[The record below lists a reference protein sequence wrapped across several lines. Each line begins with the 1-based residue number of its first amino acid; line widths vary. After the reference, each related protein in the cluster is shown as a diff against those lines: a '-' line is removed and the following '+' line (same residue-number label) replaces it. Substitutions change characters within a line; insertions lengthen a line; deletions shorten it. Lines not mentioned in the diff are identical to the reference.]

1 MFLRQQRFGEGAG
14 ECTSTLRIRGL
25 KVGNECGPLPG
36 FCISVH
42 SAGVLKVLCFDTDL
56 QVFIL
61 KVVRR
66 FIFQAAGPPTGTV
79 NAELGKGS
87 PGKQRASD

>member
-1 MFLRQQRFGEGAG
+1 VFILQ
-14 ECTSTLRIRGL
+14 
-25 KVGNECGPLPG
+25 
-36 FCISVH
+36 
-42 SAGVLKVLCFDTDL
+42 VLKVLCFDTDL

-79 NAELGKGS
+79 NAELGRRFARKTKGERLTWFVIR
-87 PGKQRASD
+87 GW